1 MGWARKQSRSRNTR
15 FTDKQKD
22 YLIAKFETGEQTGQK
37 ADAASVSR
45 LMRSEKDE
53 NGEQLFD
60 CSEFL
65 TSRQISSF
73 FSRLASKRS
82 LDHQEV
88 NQSDDDEQIRVEK
101 ESQLQAMRKKVVLE
115 ISIQHTHPILCN
127 DYSIYE
133 LVKNSKLSNFSIK
146 ELNDIC
152 TSFGLDTSQ
161 VNVKRKKPYVDILT
175 SLVMGCQCQANGE

>member
-1 MGWARKQSRSRNTR
+1 MGWTRKQSHSRNTR

-73 FSRLASKRS
+73 FSSGEKSRPPRGQRQRGQKRRASYK
-82 LDHQEV
+82 Q
-88 NQSDDDEQIRVEK
+88 
-101 ESQLQAMRKKVVLE
+101 
-115 ISIQHTHPILCN
+115 
-127 DYSIYE
+127 
-133 LVKNSKLSNFSIK
+133 
-146 ELNDIC
+146 
-152 TSFGLDTSQ
+152 
-161 VNVKRKKPYVDILT
+161 
-175 SLVMGCQCQANGE
+175 

>member
-1 MGWARKQSRSRNTR
+1 M
-15 FTDKQKD
+15 
-22 YLIAKFETGEQTGQK
+22 IAKFETGEQTGQK

-73 FSRLASKRS
+73 FLVWPQSEVSTTKRS
-82 LDHQEV
+82 KTK
-88 NQSDDDEQIRVEK
+88 RAEK
-101 ESQLQAMRKKVVLE
+101 ESQLQAMSKKVMSE
-115 ISIQHTHPILCN
+115 ISIQHAHPILYN
-127 DYSIYE
+127 DYSICE

-146 ELNDIC
+146 VLNDIC
-152 TSFGLDTSQ
+152 TSFGLDNSQ

-175 SLVMGCQCQANGE
+175 SLVMDCQCQANGE

>member
-1 MGWARKQSRSRNTR
+1 MGWALKQSRSRNTR

-65 TSRQISSF
+65 KLLKF
-73 FSRLASKRS
+73 VRS
-82 LDHQEV
+82 A
-88 NQSDDDEQIRVEK
+88 EK
-101 ESQLQAMRKKVVLE
+101 V
-115 ISIQHTHPILCN
+115 
-127 DYSIYE
+127 
-133 LVKNSKLSNFSIK
+133 
-146 ELNDIC
+146 IC
-152 TSFGLDTSQ
+152 
-161 VNVKRKKPYVDILT
+161 
-175 SLVMGCQCQANGE
+175 C

>member
-1 MGWARKQSRSRNTR
+1 MGWALKQSRSRNTR

-22 YLIAKFETGEQTGQK
+22 YLIAKFQTGEQTGQK

-73 FSRLASKRS
+73 FFSSGLKAKSRPPRG
-82 LDHQEV
+82 QPE
-88 NQSDDDEQIRVEK
+88 R
-101 ESQLQAMRKKVVLE
+101 
-115 ISIQHTHPILCN
+115 
-127 DYSIYE
+127 
-133 LVKNSKLSNFSIK
+133 
-146 ELNDIC
+146 
-152 TSFGLDTSQ
+152 
-161 VNVKRKKPYVDILT
+161 
-175 SLVMGCQCQANGE
+175 

>member
-1 MGWARKQSRSRNTR
+1 MTALSFLQAG
-15 FTDKQKD
+15 
-22 YLIAKFETGEQTGQK
+22 KFL
-37 ADAASVSR
+37 V
-45 LMRSEKDE
+45 
-53 NGEQLFD
+53 
-60 CSEFL
+60 
-65 TSRQISSF
+65 F

-82 LDHQEV
+82 PDHQEV

-101 ESQLQAMRKKVVLE
+101 VSQLQAMRKKVVLE
-115 ISIQHTHPILCN
+115 ISIHHTHPILCN

-175 SLVMGCQCQANGE
+175 SLVMDCQCQANGE